1 MDKIE
6 KIYNYALEQ
15 HGFDYLNDKEIWCS
29 TDIYYTLDTKE
40 YKGLKIYSSCLMDK
54 DIIIIGKLFM

>member
-15 HGFDYLNDKEIWCS
+15 HGFDYLNGKEIWCS
-29 TDIYYTLDTKE
+29 ADIYSTLDTKE
-40 YKGLKIYSSCLMDK
+40 YKGLKIYSSSLMDK
-54 DIIIIGKLFM
+54 DTIIIGKLFM